1 MSSSPN
7 NTILTL
13 KHKIFFSISD
23 FFLFNID
30 GLCLIQYH
38 NSESKF
44 KESKSKN
51 LLKLI
56 KLFSRSGF
64 DSKNHYFIK
73 FYSISQEFEIFFFL

>member
-44 KESKSKN
+44 KESKSK
-51 LLKLI
+51 KSVKI
-56 KLFSRSGF
+56 
-64 DSKNHYFIK
+64 D
-73 FYSISQEFEIFFFL
+73 

>member
-1 MSSSPN
+1 MIFLYSNIIVQFFYFFLRNLGLMSSSPN

-44 KESKSKN
+44 KESKSK
-51 LLKLI
+51 KSVKI
-56 KLFSRSGF
+56 
-64 DSKNHYFIK
+64 D
-73 FYSISQEFEIFFFL
+73 